1 MLMAMSRSLVGT
13 SLAKRPFVESK
24 NIIPQIT
31 STLEEIQKV
40 NELMRFHQSFE
51 EPDEHALQNFI
62 RLSNDFLQ
70 QLDDLMKELN
80 LEVKWREAA

>member
-1 MLMAMSRSLVGT
+1 MCEKESRAIPNMA
-13 SLAKRPFVESK
+13 AVESK

-51 EPDEHALQNFI
+51 EPNEHALQNFI
-62 RLSNDFLQ
+62 RLRSDFLQ

>member
-1 MLMAMSRSLVGT
+1 MEA
-13 SLAKRPFVESK
+13 VESK
-24 NIIPQIT
+24 NIILEIT

-40 NELMRFHQSFE
+40 NELMCFHQSFD
-51 EPDEHALQNFI
+51 EPDDHALQNFV
-62 RLSNDFLQ
+62 RLRSDFLR